1 MEEDKD
7 ALIADEDPVLAVNGM
22 VDAASDMLQLVL
34 ERMLK
39 GYAGKGEY
47 PMGGNMKTVSLFA
60 QEDPIQG
67 FLREELGEEAAHDV
81 VGVQGAMGF
90 ASGQLVAHTGEE
102 VEGVYHPVSEFVFW
116 TGHDDVGIEA
126 ALDPDGM
133 GDEAIGE
140 GRFRLIDGDVL
151 LVLYRF

>member
-1 MEEDKD
+1 MEEDID

-67 FLREELGEEAAHDV
+67 FLREELGEEAAHGPLSFLREV
-81 VGVQGAMGF
+81 RPF
-90 ASGQLVAHTGEE
+90 APL
-102 VEGVYHPVSEFVFW
+102 
-116 TGHDDVGIEA
+116 
-126 ALDPDGM
+126 
-133 GDEAIGE
+133 
-140 GRFRLIDGDVL
+140 R
-151 LVLYRF
+151 